1 MLKIIADTNVLIS
14 AFIALGNEY
23 EVLKLAKLE
32 HIKIILSLELLE
44 EFNNVIAREKFGF
57 SKEQIGDFTKQ
68 ILDITE
74 TIYSSSKIDA
84 IKEDIED
91 NKVLEAAVDGK
102 VDYIVS
108 GDEHLLKLRE
118 FRGIKIVNAKEFL
131 SLIKRTL

>member
-1 MLKIIADTNVLIS
+1 MLKIIADTNVLVS
-14 AFIALGNEY
+14 AFITFGNEY

-32 HIKIILSLELLE
+32 QIKIILSLELLE

-57 SKEQIGDFTKQ
+57 SKEQIGNFTKQ

-74 TIYSSSKIDA
+74 IISSSSKIDV

-91 NKVLEAAVDGK
+91 NKILGAAVDGK

-118 FRGIKIVNAKEFL
+118 FRSIKIINAKEFL
-131 SLIKRTL
+131 SLMKNVL